1 MAKIISNLFSNW
13 GTVMLFVIGLALIAL
28 AAFTFNIVIGYLVA
42 GIETCLAAYIL
53 DKERGEAKWDF

>member
-28 AAFTFNIVIGYLVA
+28 AAFTFNMVIGYLVA

-53 DKERGEAKWDF
+53 DKERG

>member
-13 GTVMLFVIGLALIAL
+13 GTVMLFVIGLALIAV
-28 AAFTFNIVIGYLVA
+28 AAFTFNVVIGYLVA

-53 DKERGEAKWDF
+53 DKERG

>member
-53 DKERGEAKWDF
+53 DKERA

>member
-1 MAKIISNLFSNW
+1 MAKIIGNLFSNW
-13 GTVMLFVIGLALIAL
+13 GTVVLFVIGLALIAV

-53 DKERGEAKWDF
+53 DKERG

>member
-1 MAKIISNLFSNW
+1 MAKIISNFFSSW
-13 GTVMLFVIGLALIAL
+13 GTVMIFITGLALIAL

-53 DKERGEAKWDF
+53 DKERG

>member
-13 GTVMLFVIGLALIAL
+13 GTVMLFIIGLSLIAV

-53 DKERGEAKWDF
+53 DKERG

>member
-13 GTVMLFVIGLALIAL
+13 GTVMIFIAGLTLIAV

-53 DKERGEAKWDF
+53 DKERG

>member
-13 GTVMLFVIGLALIAL
+13 GTVMLFITGLALIAVS
-28 AAFTFNIVIGYLVA
+28 AFTFNVVIGYLVA

-53 DKERGEAKWDF
+53 DKERG

>member
-1 MAKIISNLFSNW
+1 MAKIIGNFFSSW

-53 DKERGEAKWDF
+53 DKERG

>member
-13 GTVMLFVIGLALIAL
+13 GTVMLIVIGLALIAL

-53 DKERGEAKWDF
+53 DKERG

>member
-13 GTVMLFVIGLALIAL
+13 GTVMLFVIGLALIAV

-53 DKERGEAKWDF
+53 DKERG

>member
-42 GIETCLAAYIL
+42 GVETCLAAYIL
-53 DKERGEAKWDF
+53 DKERG

>member
-13 GTVMLFVIGLALIAL
+13 GTVLLFITGLSLIAL

-53 DKERGEAKWDF
+53 DKERG

>member
-53 DKERGEAKWDF
+53 DKERG

>member
-1 MAKIISNLFSNW
+1 MAKIIGNLFSNW

-53 DKERGEAKWDF
+53 DKERG